1 MKPSM
6 YNKKEIHLNY
16 ILERGFE
23 DKCVF
28 SLYVHRELLMGLL
41 KDTFIDCSKIQYI
54 AFKPSLSI
62 VWGYLTVQSV
72 NCVGVSTILTIWL
85 WLKIMIII
93 TIK

>member
-1 MKPSM
+1 MLLHVEINSKGGGISPFSHCMKPSM

-41 KDTFIDCSKIQYI
+41 KDT
-54 AFKPSLSI
+54 L
-62 VWGYLTVQSV
+62 
-72 NCVGVSTILTIWL
+72 
-85 WLKIMIII
+85 
-93 TIK
+93 